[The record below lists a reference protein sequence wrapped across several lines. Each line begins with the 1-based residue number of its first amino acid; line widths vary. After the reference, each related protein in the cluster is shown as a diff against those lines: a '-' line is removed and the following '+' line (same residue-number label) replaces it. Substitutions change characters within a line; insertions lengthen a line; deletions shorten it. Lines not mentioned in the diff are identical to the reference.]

1 MDWASVADVVEHPIT
16 ASGETLYPEEAEPYY
31 VSPLFAESCVVPMP
45 DEHGND
51 RATLLVVAAR
61 PGTEEIELAREFAA
75 LRAAAPARCRVPAM
89 LTLDPPLPRTALGK
103 IRRRALA
110 ELLSRQR
117 IAS

>member
-1 MDWASVADVVEHPIT
+1 VT
-16 ASGETLYPEEAEPYY
+16 ASGDTLYPDELEPYY

-51 RATLLVVAAR
+51 RATLLVVPA
-61 PGTEEIELAREFAA
+61 PSLTDETELTRAFAA

-89 LTLDPPLPRTALGK
+89 LILHAPLPRTALGK
-103 IRRRALA
+103 IRRRLLA
-110 ELLSRQR
+110 ESLSRQR